1 MGRLSEA
8 NHSKGI
14 FLHLRTMK
22 NILLLISLSA
32 SLWTMAQDKM
42 PYRIYD
48 KTGNIVTYATM
59 LQSLEGADIALFG
72 ELHNNS
78 ISHWLE
84 YEVAHDMMEKRKLIL
99 GAEMFEADNQDELD
113 QFLKGEID
121 DKAFDTLARI
131 WPNHKTDYAPLVE
144 LAKANEI
151 NFVACNIPR
160 RYAAMVN
167 KGGFE
172 ALETLSKEEKAWIAP
187 LPIPFDPE
195 LPTYKEILV
204 MLGDHATPN
213 LVKAQAMKDAT
224 MAHFILENW
233 KKKHLFIHYNGRY
246 HSDYYEGILWYLK
259 QENKDLNYVTIT
271 TVEQGDVNTLEEEN
285 KGTADF
291 IICVDENM
299 TTTY

>member
-1 MGRLSEA
+1 
-8 NHSKGI
+8 
-14 FLHLRTMK
+14 MK
-22 NILLLISLSA
+22 HILLLFTLIVSSLS
-32 SLWTMAQDKM
+32 MAQDKL
-42 PYRIYD
+42 PYRIFNKD
-48 KTGNIVTYATM
+48 GKPVTYGDM
-59 LQSLEGADIALFG
+59 LKALEGADIALFG

-78 ISHWLE
+78 IAHWLE
-84 YEVAHDMMEKRKLIL
+84 YEVANDMLEKRKLIL
-99 GAEMFEADNQDELD
+99 GAEMIEADNQNELD
-113 QFLKGEID
+113 RYLADEID
-121 DKAFDTLARI
+121 QKAFDTLARL
-131 WPNHKTDYAPLVE
+131 WSNHKTDYKPLVD
-144 LAKANEI
+144 LAKDNQLKFI
-151 NFVACNIPR
+151 ACNIPR

-172 ALETLSKEEKAWIAP
+172 SLESLSKEEKEWIAP

-204 MLGDHATPN
+204 MLGDHATPD

-259 QENKDLNYVTIT
+259 QEKNELKYVTIS
-271 TVEQGDVNTLEEEN
+271 TVEQANVNSLEEEN
-285 KGTADF
+285 KGVADF
-291 IICVDENM
+291 IICVDNNM

>member
-1 MGRLSEA
+1 
-8 NHSKGI
+8 
-14 FLHLRTMK
+14 MK
-22 NILLLISLSA
+22 QILLLFAFLAPFCALS
-32 SLWTMAQDKM
+32 QDKM
-42 PYRIYD
+42 PYRIFD
-48 KTGNIVTYATM
+48 KDGNPVSYAQM
-59 LQSLEGADIALFG
+59 LEKLGGTDIALFG

-84 YEVAHDMMEKRKLIL
+84 YEVAHDMMQTRKLIL
-99 GAEMFEADNQDELD
+99 GAEMIEADNQEALD
-113 QFLKGEID
+113 RYLAKEID
-121 DKAFDTLARI
+121 QKAFDTLARL
-131 WPNHKTDYAPLVE
+131 WSNHKTDYAPLVD
-144 LAKANEI
+144 LARDN
-151 NFVACNIPR
+151 NLPFVACNVPR
-160 RYAAMVN
+160 RLASMVN

-172 ALETLSKEEKAWIAP
+172 ALDELTKEEKAWIAP

-213 LVKAQAMKDAT
+213 LVKAQAIKDAT

-259 QENKDLNYVTIT
+259 QEKKDLVYLTIT
-271 TVEQGDVNTLEEEN
+271 TVEQANIDTLEEEN